1 MQIVHAVDKM
11 VPWHKLPVFLGL
23 AYLGLRRHLHQEY
36 NLINVGQTP
45 VGTRFNPADY
55 PYRTSDGKFNDPF
68 NEGVGSQNS
77 FIGRNCPP
85 EDQKIKV
92 SLPSYICV
100 SIKVLINTAS
110 YLFLVG
116 NFWM

>member
-1 MQIVHAVDKM
+1 MMIGYYMVMQIVHAVDTM
-11 VPWHKLPVFLGL
+11 VPWHKLPVFLGM

-55 PYRTSDGKFNDPF
+55 PYRTADGKFNDPF
-68 NEGVGSQNS
+68 NEGVGSQYS

-85 EDQKIKV
+85 VDQKTKV
-92 SLPSYICV
+92 RLPTCIFV
-100 SIKVLINTAS
+100 SIKKSLTRLQI
-110 YLFLVG
+110 
-116 NFWM
+116 

>member
-1 MQIVHAVDKM
+1 MMIGYYMVMQIVHAVDTM
-11 VPWHKLPVFLGL
+11 VPWHKLPVFLGM

-55 PYRTSDGKFNDPF
+55 PYRTADGKFNDPF
-68 NEGVGSQNS
+68 NEGVGSQYS

-85 EDQKIKV
+85 VDQKTKVRLPTCIFLGIKK
-92 SLPSYICV
+92 SLTRL
-100 SIKVLINTAS
+100 LI
-110 YLFLVG
+110 
-116 NFWM
+116 

>member
-1 MQIVHAVDKM
+1 MVMQIVHAVDKM
-11 VPWHKLPVFLGL
+11 VPWHKLPVFLGM

-55 PYRTSDGKFNDPF
+55 PYRTADGKFNDPF
-68 NEGVGSQNS
+68 NEGVGSQYS

-85 EDQKIKV
+85 VDQKTKVRLPTCIFLGIKK
-92 SLPSYICV
+92 SLTRL
-100 SIKVLINTAS
+100 LI
-110 YLFLVG
+110 
-116 NFWM
+116 